1 MRSARFYI
9 SLRLQHFIALFGI
22 LFCSGAGCVSN
33 PSLQDPIGPDVAE
46 ISGSPAS
53 GPSGVTITVSAID
66 NEPRMIVSNPRWVRR
81 LTTGRHRVTVYVRQ
95 VLLGGSTEFSFD
107 ATAGHKYEVRARDG
121 GGFYFLDLI
130 DVTASAKPKIILS
143 GRFLAG
149 NSVLSNSVFTPVSP

>member
-1 MRSARFYI
+1 VRLTQIYFLLGLRRF
-9 SLRLQHFIALFGI
+9 LALSGI
-22 LFCSGAGCVSN
+22 LFLGAGCVSN
-33 PSLQDPIGPDVAE
+33 HSIRDPSGPDVAE

-53 GPSGVTITVSAID
+53 GPSGVAITVSAIG

-81 LTTGRHRVTVYVRQ
+81 LTTGKHRVTVYARQ

-130 DVTASAKPKIILS
+130 DVTASAEPKVILS

-149 NSVLSNSVFTPVSP
+149 NSILSNSVFTQISP